1 MTFKNLEALSAA
13 DKEKVLSAVDVLCEN
28 NKEIAAQLER
38 LAFIKKNQPLIWK
51 MALLKLKA

>member
-1 MTFKNLEALSAA
+1 MPLKNLDALSPA
-13 DKEKVLSAVDVLCEN
+13 DKEKVLSAVDVLCEDN
-28 NKEIAAQLER
+28 QEIAAQLER